1 MNLEE
6 LYLTK
11 EELPIL
17 YETCF
22 QIPIHPKLLD
32 QNIRIDKS
40 IPQRIFPRVVEEWY
54 KDLKE
59 KGLTGKITFE
69 DSCIAQYNENGFVEG
84 FQISR
89 DFGGNI
95 FFDKIEDS
103 CRTVIP
109 SKFIK
114 FSKEKAIKFEC
125 QKIRGLSLAHVYT
138 LGNVDNFHGA
148 LFLRNWGIEY
158 MNEVFKQIF

>member
-1 MNLEE
+1 MNLKE
-6 LYLTK
+6 LYLKK

-32 QNIRIDKS
+32 PKIRIDQS
-40 IPQRIFPRVVEEWY
+40 IVQKIFPRVVDEWY

-59 KGLTGKITFE
+59 KGLKGKMTFE
-69 DSCIAQYNENGFVEG
+69 NSCIAQYSANGFAEG

-89 DFGGNI
+89 NFGGNI

-109 SKFIK
+109 NKFIK
-114 FSKEKAIKFEC
+114 FSKEQAIEFEC
-125 QKIRGLSLAHVYT
+125 EKIRTFSRAYVYSP
-138 LGNVDNFHGA
+138 GNVDNFHGA

-158 MNEVFKQIF
+158 MNEVFRQIF

>member
-1 MNLEE
+1 MNLEK

-17 YETCF
+17 YENCF
-22 QIPIHPKLLD
+22 QIPIHPKLL
-32 QNIRIDKS
+32 NPKISIDKS
-40 IPQRIFPRVVEEWY
+40 IVQRIFPKVVDEWY

-59 KGLTGKITFE
+59 KGLTGKMTFE
-69 DSCIAQYNENGFVEG
+69 DSCIAQYSANGFVEG

-95 FFDKIEDS
+95 FFDKIEDG

-109 SKFIK
+109 NKFIR
-114 FSKEKAIKFEC
+114 FQKEKAIEFQC
-125 QKIRGLSLAHVYT
+125 QRIRELSLAHVYNP
-138 LGNVDNFHGA
+138 GNVDNPQGA
-148 LFLRNWGIEY
+148 LFLRDWGIEY